1 MQVVKKAAKVELY
14 VVIGLVAVFL
24 VSAMLTYFCDLIFC
38 KKIGYTVY
46 DPDKNGNYV
55 ETKTVYYKDGEG
67 DINDLTGNSKV
78 QPIREEMGRTEK
90 IATRIFI
97 FLINLLVFYFCIY
110 LEVNGIG
117 RKARFGYE
125 IENRQ
130 PDKRLPV
137 KLGLLADVPFLIS
150 YVALLI
156 CKAVINSKSASETAF
171 IVYKVINIPSRPV
184 IDIISGFN
192 YALTDV
198 SWLQIAL
205 MSLTLAVVPTL
216 TILAYKFGYSNGE
229 KVNSWIYKD

>member
-24 VSAMLTYFCDLIFC
+24 ASAMLTYFCDLIFC

-97 FLINLLVFYFCIY
+97 FLVNLLVFYFCIY

-117 RKARFGYE
+117 RKARFAYE
-125 IENRQ
+125 IEKRQ
-130 PDKRLPV
+130 PDKKLPL
-137 KLGLLADVPFLIS
+137 KIGLLADVPFLIS

-156 CKAVINSKSASETAF
+156 CKAAVNSKSASKTAF

-198 SWLQIAL
+198 SWARIAF
-205 MSLTLAVVPTL
+205 MSLILLIIPALIAV
-216 TILAYKFGYSNGE
+216 AYKFGYSNGE